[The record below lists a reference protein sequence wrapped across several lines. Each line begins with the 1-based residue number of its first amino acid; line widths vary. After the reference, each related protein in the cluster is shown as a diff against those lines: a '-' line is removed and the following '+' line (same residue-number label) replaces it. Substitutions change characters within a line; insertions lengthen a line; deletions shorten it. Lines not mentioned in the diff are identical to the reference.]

1 MGLLHSVKVPEV
13 QEALPEGTWEQEVQV
28 QAQLLQHNLAV
39 LMAAVAEAVAEPSEA
54 QAED

>member
-1 MGLLHSVKVPEV
+1 MDLLHNVQVQEV